1 MSDGDTIAQ
10 VAVVVL
16 LLVLAVPALA
26 TAHEFA
32 GTPLDYSET
41 LTVDYTTDSSV
52 SENATV
58 EGYGDTVTITSGG
71 QGLVAGTD
79 YRWDADAGTVEWLD
93 TANTTSGD
101 SATIDY
107 QAYQR
112 TGESALAWTVISPL
126 MGLFGLFALVSS
138 VRAVWE
144 LTAEV
149 WDL

>member
-41 LTVDYTTDSSV
+41 LTADYTSESPV
-52 SENATV
+52 SQNATV
-58 EGYGDTVTITSGG
+58 EGYSETVTITSGG
-71 QGLVAGTD
+71 QELVAGTD
-79 YRWDADAGTVEWLD
+79 YRWNADAGTVNWLD

-101 SATIDY
+101 SATIEY

-126 MGLFGLFALVSS
+126 MGLFGLFALISS

>member
-32 GTPLDYSET
+32 GTPLDYSED
-41 LTVDYTTDSSV
+41 LTVDYTTESAV

-58 EGYGDTVTITSGG
+58 EGYSDTVTITSGG
-71 QGLVAGTD
+71 QTLVAGTD
-79 YRWDADAGTVEWLD
+79 YRWDADAGTVNWL
-93 TANTTSGD
+93 NTSNTSSGD
-101 SATIDY
+101 SATIEY
-107 QAYQR
+107 EAYQR

>member
-41 LTVDYTTDSSV
+41 LTVDYAAESAV
-52 SENATV
+52 SQNATV
-58 EGYGDTVTITSGG
+58 EGYSDTVTITSGG
-71 QGLVAGTD
+71 QTLVAGTD
-79 YRWDADAGTVEWLD
+79 YRWDAANGTVNWLN
-93 TANTTSGD
+93 TTNTTSGD
-101 SATIDY
+101 SATIEY

-138 VRAVWE
+138 VRAAWE